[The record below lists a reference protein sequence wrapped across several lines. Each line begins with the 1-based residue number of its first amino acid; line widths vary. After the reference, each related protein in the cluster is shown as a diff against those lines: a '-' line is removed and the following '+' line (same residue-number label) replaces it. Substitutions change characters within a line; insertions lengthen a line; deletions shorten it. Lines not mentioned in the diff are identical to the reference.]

1 MPSATLGVWG
11 QFLGSIRTST
21 WSARA
26 KPQSAP
32 SLFQSSL
39 FSRDCFCLPPPLL
52 TDRKIPYTR
61 SSPPQGVTANLFPAS
76 DILAVTAIHRARRQ
90 RLTFIVRIPVI
101 ILTMAEEAV
110 MGQMTQ
116 ACLNNQKL
124 SLLLEQEVQK

>member
-1 MPSATLGVWG
+1 M
-11 QFLGSIRTST
+11 
-21 WSARA
+21 
-26 KPQSAP
+26 
-32 SLFQSSL
+32 
-39 FSRDCFCLPPPLL
+39 
-52 TDRKIPYTR
+52 
-61 SSPPQGVTANLFPAS
+61 TANLFPAS

-90 RLTFIVRIPVI
+90 RLTFIVQIPVI